1 MTPTD
6 PLGSQIMKSRIALL
20 LALALPLGAETPADT
35 LSQKARLAKT
45 PLSSITFPE
54 VGFDQVPFAEA
65 MDAYQLLFKAATPD
79 KMELQWVYQ
88 GVDRESWK
96 PTVTIQGKNLTA
108 AKLLAEILSQTGLE
122 AKLDEHAIVIRPAG
136 SASKKPAAPTTVP
149 ARPAP
154 APAPTP
160 APATDRKPALERG
173 TLDEKSVE
181 SSSKDD
187 EHDKKPIKG
196 RNPLKKSN

>member
-1 MTPTD
+1 MTSPN
-6 PLGSQIMKSRIALL
+6 PFAYQIMKSRLALL
-20 LALALPLGAETPADT
+20 FALALPLGAETPADT

-54 VGFDQVPFAEA
+54 VGFDQVSFAEA
-65 MDAYQLLFKAATPD
+65 MDAYQLLFKGATPD

-88 GVDRESWK
+88 GVDRETWK
-96 PTVTIQGKNLTA
+96 PTVTIQGKNLSA

-122 AKLDEHAIVIRPAG
+122 AKLDEHAIVIRPAAG
-136 SASKKPAAPTTVP
+136 SKTPATPSKEPAK
-149 ARPAP
+149 
-154 APAPTP
+154 PTP
-160 APATDRKPALERG
+160 APATGRKPALERG
-173 TLDEKSVE
+173 TLDKKSVE

-196 RNPLKKSN
+196 RNPLKKGK

>member
-1 MTPTD
+1 
-6 PLGSQIMKSRIALL
+6 MKSPLALL
-20 LALALPLGAETPADT
+20 FALALPLWAETPADT

-45 PLSSITFPE
+45 PLSSVTFPE
-54 VGFDQVPFAEA
+54 VGFDQVSFAEA

-79 KMELQWVYQ
+79 QMELQWVYQ
-88 GVDRESWK
+88 GVDRETWK

-122 AKLDEHAIVIRPAG
+122 AKLDEHAIVIRPAAG
-136 SASKKPAAPTTVP
+136 SKKPAAPSQEAAKPVP
-149 ARPAP
+149 APV
-154 APAPTP
+154 
-160 APATDRKPALERG
+160 PATDRKPALERG
-173 TLDEKSVE
+173 TLDKKAVE

>member
-1 MTPTD
+1 
-6 PLGSQIMKSRIALL
+6 MKSWIALL

-54 VGFDQVPFAEA
+54 VGFDQVSFAEA
-65 MDAYQLLFKAATPD
+65 MDAYQLLFKGATPD
-79 KMELQWVYQ
+79 QMELQWVYQ
-88 GVDRESWK
+88 GVDRETWK
-96 PTVTIQGKNLTA
+96 PTVTIQGKKLSA

-122 AKLDEHAIVIRPAG
+122 AKLDEHAIVIRPAA
-136 SASKKPAAPTTVP
+136 ASKTPAAPSKEPAKPPTVP
-149 ARPAP
+149 T
-154 APAPTP
+154 PTP
-160 APATDRKPALERG
+160 TPATDRKPGLERG
-173 TLDEKSVE
+173 TLDKKSVE

-196 RNPLKKSN
+196 RNPLKKGN

>member
-1 MTPTD
+1 
-6 PLGSQIMKSRIALL
+6 MKSRLALL
-20 LALALPLGAETPADT
+20 FALALPLGAETTVDA

-54 VGFDQVPFAEA
+54 VGFDQVSFAEA
-65 MDAYQLLFKAATPD
+65 MDAYQLLFKAAAPD
-79 KMELQWVYQ
+79 HMELQWVYQ
-88 GVDRESWK
+88 GVDRETWK
-96 PTVTIQGKNLTA
+96 PTVTLQGKNLSA

-136 SASKKPAAPTTVP
+136 ASKTPAAPSKEPAKPATVLTPVP
-149 ARPAP
+149 AS
-154 APAPTP
+154 
-160 APATDRKPALERG
+160 ATDRKPALERG
-173 TLDEKSVE
+173 TLDKKSVE

-196 RNPLKKSN
+196 RNPLKKGNE